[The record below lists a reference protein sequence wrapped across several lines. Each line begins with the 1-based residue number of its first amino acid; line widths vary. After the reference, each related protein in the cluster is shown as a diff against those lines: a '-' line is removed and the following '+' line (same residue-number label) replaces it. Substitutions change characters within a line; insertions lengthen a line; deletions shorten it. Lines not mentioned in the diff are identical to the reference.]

1 MNDNQITD
9 DLLEELEQ
17 LENSAE
23 ALEKQVNHSQEK
35 QKAFEKL
42 DSASNIDATSL
53 ALEAAKTSQEAAF
66 QSQKAAETSIKH
78 ANRQKAQI
86 IELTDANFS
95 WRQAVKTAN
104 HELKAA
110 RSSFTIMLIISI
122 VMGAVSMSVVGWL
135 LYSMNKKENLFKG
148 EVLDII
154 QTENALHNKQ
164 ITIKVDEISSLL
176 ELLTAEIKRISPTHK
191 QHTQVEPTSPTPV
204 ENDSMQAEDSPS
216 ENVIDLQ
223 QEAVSAAPQETP
235 TEEVAIKPAVVS
247 ENKPATLVID
257 ETQYKELKS
266 LIERILSEQQALQ
279 AKAMVTGEVTSSAL
293 SASQAQQ
300 LKDIIYLVKSQSK
313 TLKKIQ
319 TDLSK
324 QPLAS
329 QTNQQVETSVKQAQQ
344 NYQQIQKSL
353 SELKAQLNTL
363 KNQQNSLQEQVKTLQ
378 AETEKLAAEPKP
390 YSYRIPK

>member
-17 LENSAE
+17 LESSAE
-23 ALEKQVNHSQEK
+23 ALEKQVNHSKEK
-35 QKAFEKL
+35 QQAFEKL

-104 HELKAA
+104 HELKSA
-110 RSSFTIMLIISI
+110 RSSFTVMLIISM

-135 LYSMNKKENLFKG
+135 LYSMNKKESQFKG

-154 QTENALHNKQ
+154 QTENTLHNKQ

-176 ELLTAEIKRISPTHK
+176 ELLTAEIKRISPTGKHA
-191 QHTQVEPTSPTPV
+191 QTASASPLPADETMPT
-204 ENDSMQAEDSPS
+204 ENKVT

-223 QEAVSAAPQETP
+223 QEAGSAESQAAPVSEDTVMAAP
-235 TEEVAIKPAVVS
+235 SSAEEKPAAAVMN
-247 ENKPATLVID
+247 EA
-257 ETQYKELKS
+257 QYNELKA

-279 AKAMVTGEVTSSAL
+279 AKALVAGEVNSSAL
-293 SASQAQQ
+293 SATQAQQ
-300 LKDIIYLVKSQSK
+300 LKQIIQLVRSQSK
-313 TLKKIQ
+313 TLNKIQ

-324 QPLAS
+324 QPLGAS
-329 QTNQQVETSVKQAQQ
+329 ANQQMETSVKQAQQ

-353 SELKAQLNTL
+353 GELKDQLNTL
-363 KNQQNSLQEQVKTLQ
+363 RSQQNSLQEQVKTLQ

-390 YSYRIPK
+390 YSYSIPK